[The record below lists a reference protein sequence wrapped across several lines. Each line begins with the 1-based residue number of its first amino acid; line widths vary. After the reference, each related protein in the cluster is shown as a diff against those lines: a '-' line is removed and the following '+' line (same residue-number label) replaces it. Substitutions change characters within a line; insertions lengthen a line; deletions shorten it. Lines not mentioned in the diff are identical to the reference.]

1 MMRCALEAQTDG
13 AADKCVTSARKLID
27 YLRKMKTDTNWD
39 LADICLGQCE
49 TTVKQMSQGGYLEF
63 RRRNNGIGRPR
74 QGQSQSQI
82 HRPVHVDQSL
92 NQDDSADAEADI
104 DEDMPL
110 VDGTLEPNTGI
121 DDWQEHMPENFY
133 FPDLWQVSYA
143 DFQRWT
149 WT

>member
-1 MMRCALEAQTDG
+1 MRCALEAQ
-13 AADKCVTSARKLID
+13 ADIPAEKCVASAGKLID
-27 YLRKMKTDTNWD
+27 FLRKMKTDTNWD

-63 RRRNNGIGRPR
+63 RRRNNGLGKSR
-74 QGQSQSQI
+74 QGQNQPQNPTI
-82 HRPVHVDQSL
+82 TVETTMNGDDGVDAMAEL
-92 NQDDSADAEADI
+92 NEAMGLTDGTMEHDAS
-104 DEDMPL
+104 L
-110 VDGTLEPNTGI
+110 VD
-121 DDWQEHMPENFY
+121 WQDYMPENFY